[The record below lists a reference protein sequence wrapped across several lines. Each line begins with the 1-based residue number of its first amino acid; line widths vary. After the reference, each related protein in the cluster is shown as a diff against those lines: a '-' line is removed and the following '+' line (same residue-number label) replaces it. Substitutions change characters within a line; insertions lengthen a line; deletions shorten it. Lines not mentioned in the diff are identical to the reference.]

1 MYTFPL
7 LAVYSLRP
15 CVAMDSGDCIQLL
28 SENRKVTFTES
39 SDSPAKYPVIVAKTT
54 WKIESLYGD
63 IPATE
68 IKYSGSLTG
77 KKEIDVLFKKLEN
90 I

>member
-1 MYTFPL
+1 
-7 LAVYSLRP
+7 
-15 CVAMDSGDCIQLL
+15 MDSGDCIQLL